1 LFDRAQSLTSG
12 GVRGWRCAPESS
24 QIFIAITR
32 RVIAISPGTPGAFF
46 SRQIATIFFPHRGLA
61 RLLVPV
67 RRRAAMRRG
76 AGDGAARGNF
86 HQFSPVRGLLLKLM
100 LCRRN
105 VSSTGVLLLIPKDGM
120 TVEKVSLS
128 VLAVLG
134 VVGLAYI
141 HRDRP

>member
-1 LFDRAQSLTSG
+1 VQLCG
-12 GVRGWRCAPESS
+12 GA
-24 QIFIAITR
+24 
-32 RVIAISPGTPGAFF
+32 PGTG
-46 SRQIATIFFPHRGLA
+46 
-61 RLLVPV
+61 
-67 RRRAAMRRG
+67 RRG
-76 AGDGAARGNF
+76 EIFTSF

-134 VVGLAYI
+134 VVGLAYFI
-141 HRDRP
+141 ATALEVLPIISAS